1 MYITRYKISKIRHNL
16 KNFLLN
22 QKNNKK
28 TKFRKLAYH
37 ICRSKNIKFEFKKTE
52 DLLDNIEFITDIIYN
67 HWAETDGKTIFINN
81 IKDYNY
87 KILYDT
93 IKHEMLH
100 GLIRRNDNS
109 ELSEHLEH
117 KFMYL
122 LDPKLIS
129 I

>member
-1 MYITRYKISKIRHNL
+1 MYITRYKINNIRHKL
-16 KNFLLN
+16 KRFLLN
-22 QKNNKK
+22 QKKNKK
-28 TKFRKLAYH
+28 TKFRKLAH
-37 ICRSKNIKFEFKKTE
+37 QMCRSKNIKFEFGRTAI
-52 DLLDNIEFITDIIYN
+52 LLDNIEFITDIIDN

-129 I
+129 V